1 VDDAADVIRRLTHA
15 TIFVL
20 DQERALRFYRDTLGF
35 EVRADQT
42 LDGFRW
48 LTVGPAGQPE
58 LSLLLAVPGPPM
70 FNPADADTLRTL
82 VAKGVLGGAVVETDD
97 CVATYEQLHAQGVV
111 FLQGPTE
118 QPYGIEA
125 VFRDDSGNWFSLK
138 QPA

>member
-1 VDDAADVIRRLTHA
+1 MIRRLTHA

-35 EVRADQT
+35 DVRADET

-48 LTVGPAGQPE
+48 LTVGPPGQPE
-58 LSLLLAVPGPPM
+58 LALLLAVPGPPM
-70 FNPADADTLRTL
+70 FSPPDAETMRGL
-82 VAKGVLGGAVVETDD
+82 VAKGALGGVVLETDD
-97 CVATYEQLHAQGVV
+97 CAATYEQLSAQGVV
-111 FLQGPTE
+111 FLQAPTE

>member
-1 VDDAADVIRRLTHA
+1 MIRRLTHA

-35 EVRADQT
+35 HVRADKT

-70 FNPADADTLRTL
+70 FTPDDAETMRGL
-82 VAKGVLGGAVVETDD
+82 VAKGALGGVVLETDD
-97 CVATYEQLHAQGVV
+97 CAATYAQLSEQGVV
-111 FLQGPTE
+111 FLLAPTE

-138 QPA
+138 QPT

>member
-1 VDDAADVIRRLTHA
+1 MIRRLTHA

-20 DQERALRFYRDTLGF
+20 DQDRAVRFYRDRLGF
-35 EVRADQT
+35 DVRADET

-48 LTVGPAGQPE
+48 LTVGPGEQPE

-70 FNPADADTLRTL
+70 FSPADAETMRAL
-82 VAKGVLGGAVVETDD
+82 VAKGVLGGAVLETDD
-97 CVATYEQLHAQGVV
+97 CVATYEHLSGQGVV
-111 FLQGPTE
+111 FLQPPTE

-138 QPA
+138 QPT